1 MRNLPRPCQ
10 VRAADHLGGVPGLQ
24 KPAVWPILALA
35 VRKAPVPAQMGYG
48 TVENGNMQMLPTRG
62 LQEESMAARKVSIGV
77 LLPTRE
83 VVMAQGVP
91 DLSKILDLAVCA
103 EELGFDS
110 VWVGDSILARPR
122 LEAMTTL
129 AAVAAR
135 TRRVQLGTA
144 VLLPALRQPVILAN
158 EAANVDILSQGRLIL
173 GLGIASKNPP
183 IEREF
188 AACGV
193 DFTRRLG
200 IFEEGVRLMKR
211 LWTEP
216 SVTAAGRYF
225 QLHDVSLGLR
235 PVQSR
240 GIPIWIAGS
249 VENAQR
255 RVLRLADGWFP
266 NPRSPEVY
274 AVQWEQLQA
283 LGQTLGRDARTLHR
297 CAYTTLNI
305 NADVVQAQREM
316 QAFVEGYYHAPFDVL
331 SRQQG
336 LCAGTAETCAAWLNA
351 FVAAEVQSLVLRFGG
366 PNQFEQL
373 ERCARDVLP
382 QVR

>member
-1 MRNLPRPCQ
+1 
-10 VRAADHLGGVPGLQ
+10 
-24 KPAVWPILALA
+24 
-35 VRKAPVPAQMGYG
+35 
-48 TVENGNMQMLPTRG
+48 
-62 LQEESMAARKVSIGV
+62 MAERTVSIGL

-83 VVMAQGVP
+83 VVMAQGTP
-91 DLSKILDLAVCA
+91 DMSKIIDLAVRA

-129 AAVAAR
+129 AAVASR
-135 TRRVQLGTA
+135 TRRVRLGTA
-144 VLLPALRQPVILAN
+144 VLLPALRQPVVLAN

-173 GLGIASKNPP
+173 GLGIASKNLP

-193 DFTRRLG
+193 DFKRRVG
-200 IFEEGVRLMKR
+200 IFEECVTLMRR

-216 SVTAAGRYF
+216 SVSAAGRYF
-225 QLHDVSLGLR
+225 QLDNVSLGLR
-235 PVQSR
+235 PVQTQ
-240 GIPIWIAGS
+240 GIPIWLAGS

-266 NPRSPEVY
+266 NPRSPEIY
-274 AVQWEQLQA
+274 AAQWEQLQA
-283 LGQTLGRDARTLHR
+283 LGKTLGREAHTLHR

-305 NADVVQAQREM
+305 NHDVAQAQREI
-316 QAFVEGYYHAPFDVL
+316 QAFVAGYYNAPYEGL

-336 LCAGTAETCAAWLNA
+336 LCAGTADTCAAWLNK
-351 FVAAEVQSLVLRFGG
+351 FVAAEAQSLVLRFGG
-366 PNQFEQL
+366 PDQFGQL
-373 ERCARDVLP
+373 EQCARDVLP